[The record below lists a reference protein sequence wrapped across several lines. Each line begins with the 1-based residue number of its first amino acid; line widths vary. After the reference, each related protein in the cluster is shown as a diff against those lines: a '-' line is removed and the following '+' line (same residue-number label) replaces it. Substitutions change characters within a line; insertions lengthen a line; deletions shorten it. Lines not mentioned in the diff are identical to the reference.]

1 MSDSISIDQSDAG
14 HIVDPPIVD
23 FLCHD
28 PELKAFVAE
37 FVPEKVFSTER
48 KESVFLYDG
57 TDSSRRVRELLA
69 ELSLVCGARS
79 PITKLAHG
87 GGGNFSMYSADG
99 ALIELHDSPSPQQ
112 TTDAYAVLQTLS
124 QEIQLEFLRQRRSG
138 QRRAV

>member
-1 MSDSISIDQSDAG
+1 METATRSATAKLCAGDQRPLGSCVSGRGPTMSDSISMDQPDAG

-23 FLCHD
+23 FLCHE

-99 ALIELHDSPSPQQ
+99 ALIELHDSP
-112 TTDAYAVLQTLS
+112 
-124 QEIQLEFLRQRRSG
+124 
-138 QRRAV
+138 